1 MNCPYANSANFSQ
14 LSVCLLL
21 IEELSTY
28 SETTCRVDLLNLVVL
43 AVLGLW
49 RLSINSEMLTNK
61 LDLIFQ
67 VYFLVYKS
75 HFGSCKSLPLRYLFL
90 RQLLIVLLSVAD
102 AVGAAATR

>member
-1 MNCPYANSANFSQ
+1 MNCPKIHQTFSQ
-14 LSVCLLL
+14 LSVCFVL
-21 IEELSTY
+21 IEELYTY
-28 SETTCRVDLLNLVVL
+28 GETTCRVDLLNLVVL
-43 AVLGLW
+43 AVLGLG

-67 VYFLVYKS
+67 VYFSVYKS